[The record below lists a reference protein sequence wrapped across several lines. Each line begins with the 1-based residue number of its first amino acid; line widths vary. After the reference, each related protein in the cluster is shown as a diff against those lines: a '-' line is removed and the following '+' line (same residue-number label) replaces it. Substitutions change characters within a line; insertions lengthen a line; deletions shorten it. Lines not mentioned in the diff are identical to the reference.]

1 MKIRLERDVLAE
13 AVQWAARSLPVRPS
27 VPILAGLLVRADA
40 DGVTFSSFDYETSAK
55 ISVKA
60 EVSDEGQAL
69 VSGRLLA
76 DISRSLPA
84 RPVEITADDTRVE
97 LVCGSA
103 RFTLQTL
110 PVADYP
116 ALPSMPESTGTVPSD
131 VFAQAVAQVVVAAG
145 RDELLPVFTGV
156 RVEIEGDTISLLATD
171 RYRMALKE
179 LTWNPTATQVSATAL
194 VPAKVLNDTARS
206 MTAGE
211 EVTLSLASGATGDGI
226 IGFEGH
232 GAAGERQTTTR
243 LLDGEFPKVRH
254 IMNTAPTMNVR
265 VSTAEAIAAAKRV
278 ALVAERNT
286 SLRMLVGDGVVTLE
300 AATGD
305 QAQGSEAIEATIDQP
320 GGGEPAVTAA
330 GFNPSYLLDALG
342 AFDTPYVNFGFT
354 APSKPCQLTGL
365 PSLDARAA
373 DRLPPRDHAHAPAAS
388 WAVARARSGPEL
400 RSSSSLANEKRVRSL
415 VVQTGRLPCRR
426 SRPRNSVASPLG
438 ANGSV
443 RLTTIAGN
451 HRRSGACHAAGNGR
465 AGSDGR
471 QHRAASDAQRTRV
484 RGLRRQPRVGQ
495 AARG

>member
-27 VPILAGLLVRADA
+27 VPILAGLLVRATA
-40 DGVTFSSFDYETSAK
+40 EGVTFSSFDYETSAE
-55 ISVKA
+55 ITVKA
-60 EVSDEGQAL
+60 TVTDEGEAL
-69 VSGRLLA
+69 VSGRLLS

-84 RPVEITADDTRVE
+84 KPVDITADASKVE

-116 ALPSMPESTGTVPSD
+116 SLPTMPEATGTVPSD
-131 VFAQAVAQVVVAAG
+131 SFAQAVSQVVVAAG

-179 LTWNPTATQVSATAL
+179 LTWNPASTSISATAL
-194 VPAKVLNDTARS
+194 VPAKVLNESSKS

-211 EVTLSLASGATGDGI
+211 QVSLSLANGGSGEGI

-254 IMNTAPTMNVR
+254 IMNTAALLNVR

-286 SLRMLVGDGVVTLE
+286 SLRMLIGDQMITLE

-305 QAQGSEAIEATIDQP
+305 QAQASEAIEAVVDQP
-320 GGGEPAVTAA
+320 GGGEQVVTAA
-330 GFNPSYLLDALG
+330 GFNPTYLLDALG
-342 AFDTPYVNFGFT
+342 AFVTPYVNFAFT

-365 PSLDARAA
+365 AELDGEIQTDYRHVIMLM
-373 DRLPPRDHAHAPAAS
+373 RLPS
-388 WAVARARSGPEL
+388 
-400 RSSSSLANEKRVRSL
+400 
-415 VVQTGRLPCRR
+415 
-426 SRPRNSVASPLG
+426 
-438 ANGSV
+438 
-443 RLTTIAGN
+443 
-451 HRRSGACHAAGNGR
+451 
-465 AGSDGR
+465 
-471 QHRAASDAQRTRV
+471 
-484 RGLRRQPRVGQ
+484 
-495 AARG
+495 

>member
-1 MKIRLERDVLAE
+1 MLCVLTTRSRLLLVVRAVCRGGRVKIRLERDVLAE

-40 DGVTFSSFDYETSAK
+40 DGVTFSSFDYETSAQ

-60 EVSDEGQAL
+60 AVADEGQAL
-69 VSGRLLA
+69 ISGRLLS
-76 DISRSLPA
+76 DISKSLPA
-84 RPVEITADDTRVE
+84 KPVDITSDDSRME

-116 ALPSMPESTGTVPSD
+116 TLPSMPASSGTVPST

-179 LTWNPTATQVSATAL
+179 LTWNPGSPQLSATAL
-194 VPAKVLNDTARS
+194 VPAKVLNDTSRS

-211 EVTLSLASGATGDGI
+211 EVTLSLASAGSGDGI

-254 IMNTAPTMNVR
+254 IMNTAAVLNVR
-265 VSTAEAIAAAKRV
+265 VSTAEVISAAKRV

-286 SLRMLVGDGVVTLE
+286 SLRMLIADGSITLE

-305 QAQGSEAIEATIDQP
+305 QAQASEAIEAVVDQP
-320 GGGEPAVTAA
+320 EGGELAVTAA

-342 AFDTPYVNFGFT
+342 AFDTPYVNFAFT
-354 APSKPCQLTGL
+354 APSKPCQLTGVPTLDGEALTDYRHVIMLMRL
-365 PSLDARAA
+365 PS
-373 DRLPPRDHAHAPAAS
+373 
-388 WAVARARSGPEL
+388 
-400 RSSSSLANEKRVRSL
+400 
-415 VVQTGRLPCRR
+415 
-426 SRPRNSVASPLG
+426 
-438 ANGSV
+438 
-443 RLTTIAGN
+443 
-451 HRRSGACHAAGNGR
+451 
-465 AGSDGR
+465 
-471 QHRAASDAQRTRV
+471 
-484 RGLRRQPRVGQ
+484 
-495 AARG
+495 